1 MNSAKNNWK
10 IGLTLSLITVLF
22 WSTLPISLKI
32 SLSALDAWTL
42 TWLRFVFA
50 ALFTLMLLLSGN
62 KLAQFKS
69 LLATDW
75 IWLFIAAAMLV
86 ANYLL
91 FLYGLEMTSPANA
104 QVFIQMAPL
113 LMTLGGVLIFKEQF
127 SKLQLT
133 GAMLVI
139 AGLALFFKD
148 QLAQMLSS
156 DFTVGFWVMFA
167 AALTWAIYALIQKKL
182 ATKLSSQAILLFI
195 YAFAS
200 VVLLFGSDHGSY
212 TTITATQWWAIA
224 YACVNTVGAY
234 GAFAEALNYWQASR
248 VGMVLAMTP
257 VFTLLFINAFAAFF
271 PNLLAKET
279 VHIFGY
285 LGIAMIVS
293 GSMLASLKK

>member
-1 MNSAKNNWK
+1 MNTAKNNWK
-10 IGLTLSLITVLF
+10 IGLLLSLITVLF

-50 ALFTLMLLLSGN
+50 ALLTLMLLLSGN

-69 LLATDW
+69 LQAPDW
-75 IWLFIAAAMLV
+75 IWLIIAAAMLV

-113 LMTLGGVLIFKEQF
+113 LMTLGGVLIFKEHF
-127 SKLQLT
+127 SKQQMA
-133 GAMLVI
+133 GALLVI
-139 AGLALFFKD
+139 VGLGFFFKD
-148 QLAQMLSS
+148 QLAQILNS
-156 DFTVGFWVMFA
+156 DFTLGFWIMFA

-182 ATKLSSQAILLFI
+182 AAKLSSQAILLFI
-195 YAFAS
+195 YTFAS
-200 VVLLFGSDHGSY
+200 VVLLFGSDHSSY
-212 TTITATQWWAIA
+212 ATITSTQWWAIA

-257 VFTLLFINAFAAFF
+257 VFTLFFINVFASFF
-271 PNLLAKET
+271 PELLGKET
-279 VHIFGY
+279 IQLFGY
-285 LGIAMIVS
+285 LGVAMIVS